1 MSNAYTIAVVG
12 EGGVGK
18 SCLTTQFLSRTFTP
32 EYDPTV
38 GDCYQKEIT
47 FEEQAVTL
55 SVLDTAGQD
64 DYLGMLESILG
75 QAQGYLIVYSIT
87 SRPTLERTPEFV
99 ELVKRVNDGELP
111 PAILVG
117 NKCDLEITREVT
129 KADGKA
135 MADRLQMEWAEASAK
150 NRINSDEVFYDLLRR
165 VIDYTKAEELAA
177 SKVPKKKCVIL

>member
-1 MSNAYTIAVVG
+1 
-12 EGGVGK
+12 
-18 SCLTTQFLSRTFTP
+18 
-32 EYDPTV
+32 
-38 GDCYQKEIT
+38 
-47 FEEQAVTL
+47 
-55 SVLDTAGQD
+55 
-64 DYLGMLESILG
+64 MLESILG